1 MPDIGRPESGCQHM
15 EIQSFGTG
23 FSESLTGQTECWLL
37 GYTDVE
43 NQSATA
49 RAAGTKP
56 WILLKVRLVLCAI
69 FEKQFKTNLIFWF
82 VSWLSYCREANA
94 QSGPLKV
101 PEGFKQVRQMGCAW
115 FTKKKCASSGGERE
129 ADVLQ

>member
-101 PEGFKQVRQMGCAW
+101 PEGFKQV
-115 FTKKKCASSGGERE
+115 
-129 ADVLQ
+129 